1 MYLLNAL
8 LSIRL
13 AIVEVKLES
22 EETNAE
28 TKLCEKQ
35 EVIDAVCL
43 TPART
48 NIRGDCQMFQ
58 EY

>member
-1 MYLLNAL
+1 MYLLNSHL
-8 LSIRL
+8 LIRL

-22 EETNAE
+22 EETDTE

-35 EVIDAVCL
+35 EVIDAMCL

-58 EY
+58 DC